1 MKTLVK
7 ISVFTWLLSATFL
20 QAQNYR
26 NAKAYVTDFGK
37 NELFVKESLMEYS
50 KSIID
55 FTPNSRVNSTLERI
69 YLKLESLNENLLRN
83 DIGIDGDTGLRD
95 AFIQLNQKTVA
106 LLKNKSLKL
115 NDYTFQSGLPYAEIF
130 KNYAYKEQEIAH
142 YYAQILSYEQSKKE
156 FGLKYN
162 ITIRHYNKR
171 NVFEYNAYQNLV
183 FYKINILDDKL
194 IQLLKNRNIEQVS
207 ECIHYMNTISQEL
220 KAKTIAYKNDYEDQS
235 LIEANLEFL
244 QFISK
249 QNEIIFPLY
258 QEYVAVYDTFQ
269 NTKKNFLEQNDNSNV
284 EVYNAEVVRFN
295 RIKNTFFD
303 TLYDL
308 QVKKSDLVNRW
319 YVTNS
324 LFLKNN
330 IEFEDLYDKF
340 TTTD

>member
-1 MKTLVK
+1 M
-7 ISVFTWLLSATFL
+7 
-20 QAQNYR
+20 
-26 NAKAYVTDFGK
+26 
-37 NELFVKESLMEYS
+37 
-50 KSIID
+50 
-55 FTPNSRVNSTLERI
+55 
-69 YLKLESLNENLLRN
+69 
-83 DIGIDGDTGLRD
+83 
-95 AFIQLNQKTVA
+95 
-106 LLKNKSLKL
+106 
-115 NDYTFQSGLPYAEIF
+115 
-130 KNYAYKEQEIAH
+130 
-142 YYAQILSYEQSKKE
+142 
-156 FGLKYN
+156 
-162 ITIRHYNKR
+162 
-171 NVFEYNAYQNLV
+171 

-194 IQLLKNRNIEQVS
+194 IQLLKNLNIEQVS

-258 QEYVAVYDTFQ
+258 HEYVAVYDTFQ

>member
-1 MKTLVK
+1 MMR
-7 ISVFTWLLSATFL
+7 
-20 QAQNYR
+20 Q
-26 NAKAYVTDFGK
+26 
-37 NELFVKESLMEYS
+37 
-50 KSIID
+50 
-55 FTPNSRVNSTLERI
+55 
-69 YLKLESLNENLLRN
+69 
-83 DIGIDGDTGLRD
+83 
-95 AFIQLNQKTVA
+95 
-106 LLKNKSLKL
+106 
-115 NDYTFQSGLPYAEIF
+115 
-130 KNYAYKEQEIAH
+130 
-142 YYAQILSYEQSKKE
+142 
-156 FGLKYN
+156 
-162 ITIRHYNKR
+162 
-171 NVFEYNAYQNLV
+171 
-183 FYKINILDDKL
+183 
-194 IQLLKNRNIEQVS
+194 
-207 ECIHYMNTISQEL
+207 
-220 KAKTIAYKNDYEDQS
+220 KTIAYKNDYEDQS

>member
-1 MKTLVK
+1 
-7 ISVFTWLLSATFL
+7 
-20 QAQNYR
+20 
-26 NAKAYVTDFGK
+26 
-37 NELFVKESLMEYS
+37 
-50 KSIID
+50 
-55 FTPNSRVNSTLERI
+55 
-69 YLKLESLNENLLRN
+69 LESLNENLLRN

-142 YYAQILSYEQSKKE
+142 YYAQILRYEQSKKE

-258 QEYVAVYDTFQ
+258 QEYVAVYDTLQ

-295 RIKNTFFD
+295 QIKNTFFD